1 MGKSRSLWNQVFDSC
16 SLKTTKN
23 KNPTQSTWRN
33 WSTVFLN
40 RLRMHEWYGK
50 FVWWKWKM
58 ANLPHSYQFFL
69 FFCRLLL
76 CGSDKKTKKQKL
88 LVHLTMLNLQK
99 CEQPNWII
107 GTNLGL
113 VTIRGGYCDLNVR
126 FPHLHLRNKLV
137 KTFLV
142 SRLFFFFSRDNLVSK
157 HSCIRLVLRCWV
169 NMQKPTCSLPEG
181 VNNTAALRQSVSPT
195 AQSKQFFQLEKYLH
209 LQLVLSSAPE
219 GWLPTCVRFVRR
231 CFKTSFAAGSPRET
245 GTKSNLFR
253 STQNFPKP
261 ANEMLRTDTMIRSY
275 GQ

>member
-1 MGKSRSLWNQVFDSC
+1 MND
-16 SLKTTKN
+16 
-23 KNPTQSTWRN
+23 
-33 WSTVFLN
+33 
-40 RLRMHEWYGK
+40 
-50 FVWWKWKM
+50 M
-58 ANLPHSYQFFL
+58 ANLFGESGKWLTFL
-69 FFCRLLL
+69 ILISSSSFSAGC
-76 CGSDKKTKKQKL
+76 CCVAVIKNKKTKKQKL
-88 LVHLTMLNLQK
+88 LVHLITLNLQK

-142 SRLFFFFSRDNLVSK
+142 SRLFFFSRDNLVSK